1 LIVAESAIRFLRLAG
16 SCPEDEMRTSRS
28 ILALVA
34 AGAAAFGCAQSQSVG
49 NPYGSYG
56 GSGGAAG
63 TGASAGTGAGGST
76 GGSGAGGSTGGTGA
90 GGSTGGTGAGGST
103 GGTGAGGSTGGTGAG
118 GTGGGNCTP
127 PVAGGAC
134 DTSPQCGCNSGQAC
148 VVVNQTTG
156 STGCVAAGSVQPAQ
170 NCSSGSTCI
179 AGYDCVGQACKK
191 YCDSATDCGGGQ
203 DCVQV
208 SVTDSSGNSTPIPS
222 MKVCTTGC
230 ALENPGAVCGSGLNC
245 YQASQTS
252 SATDCGPAGT
262 GTGASGCSQ
271 TDPTTCA
278 PGYVCLTDNSCAHW
292 CRVGMSDC
300 PTGSCANLQTPPVIN
315 GVTYGIC
322 Q

>member
-1 LIVAESAIRFLRLAG
+1 
-16 SCPEDEMRTSRS
+16 MRTSRS

-34 AGAAAFGCAQSQSVG
+34 AGAAAFGCAKSQSVG
-49 NPYGSYG
+49 TPYGSYG
-56 GSGGAAG
+56 GSGGTAG
-63 TGASAGTGAGGST
+63 AGAGGST
-76 GGSGAGGSTGGTGA
+76 GGTGPGGTGA

-118 GTGGGNCTP
+118 GSGGGNCTP

-148 VVVNQTTG
+148 VVVDQTTG
-156 STGCVAAGSVQPAQ
+156 STGCVAAGTIQPAQ
-170 NCSSGSTCI
+170 NCSSGTCV
-179 AGYDCVGQACKK
+179 AGYDCVGSACKK
-191 YCDSATDCGGGQ
+191 YCDSASDCGGGQ

-208 SVTDSSGNSTPIPS
+208 SVTNSSGTSTPIPS
-222 MKVCTTGC
+222 MKVCTSGC

-245 YQASQTS
+245 YQSSQTS
-252 SATDCGPAGT
+252 SATDCGPGGS
-262 GTGASGCSQ
+262 GTGANGCSSA
-271 TDPTTCA
+271 DATTCA

-300 PTGSCANLQTPPVIN
+300 LTGSCGNLQTPPVIN